1 MAELPK
7 ELLEFFTD
15 WNKSTKEQKAAID
28 ETTNVSIYLSRALK
42 NLQEQAKKT
51 DDALKNVNRTQKT
64 EKDAQTE
71 LNQATRKFV
80 NTYLEENKRI
90 RQQKKEGEYTA
101 AESKRLLA
109 ENESAFQNQMAMLG
123 KSHRGYYEA
132 VVPLTIGLQRMNN
145 LLNNEVTRSLSGFVK
160 NIFTTGVQSSTG
172 LETRINLASSFF
184 DTAFK
189 IASSAAGAIP
199 IIGNSAKEL
208 LNTIGET
215 GKSVLDFFGKE
226 AVKLASALKQTSSA
240 GFVFADGLT
249 GLRTAATNAGLT
261 ADVFSKALL
270 ENREAV
276 MQFGGSMTE
285 GARRVGR
292 VVKEIDVDRLQQ
304 LGYGLDEIPG
314 LIAEVGARMR
324 RSGSVTDAEVAK
336 QTLAY
341 AQNLKL
347 IAELTGQDAK
357 TLQAKRDANERDLA
371 FQQFLAA
378 KSPEEAEEIR
388 RQLELLPAASQ
399 DLFKEMAQT
408 GGQIFSESGNILAQQ
423 APAIAEMARRLFSAA
438 ETGGVT
444 KDTSIEILKDIGTT
458 AKEEI
463 KNLQSFARA
472 AAVLPE
478 YQEVG
483 QKLAESFKTL
493 NAIDYSKIEEVR
505 KQLEQAGRDDPSS
518 KLLREEERKGM
529 QQQIDI
535 QNLVNDQMR
544 EYLRI
549 VSALNTPVELLTE
562 GMRNLNRF
570 IRQHFGGPE
579 AEAANAAYLR
589 NNIGTQEQQSE
600 IARMRN
606 RLPGVQAARSLPGSQ
621 QNRDTQ
627 GFQNLQS
634 AGQVLFAQGQIED
647 VTVQTVAKYLREHPE
662 NPVTAK
668 FIRDNPE
675 FNLNQFAL
683 GGIASGPI
691 SGYLAKLHGTE
702 AVLPENLTDM
712 LMDAAKSAQ
721 TVKEQLPAAIN
732 ARSAS
737 EDLLSDISAKFDN
750 MIELLSSIS
759 GHTEMTAARVA

>member
-1 MAELPK
+1 MADSEELKRLQEVLVRSIREQEDVYLSLGKTSLKLQNSFDELVKAEKENTDILNKNSEAAKK
-7 ELLEFFTD
+7 EL
-15 WNKSTKEQKAAID
+15 AARTQFDQALRRNARQYIED
-28 ETTNVSIYLSRALK
+28 ERRIR
-42 NLQEQAKKT
+42 QAKKNQEIT
-51 DDALKNVNRTQKT
+51 GEEAQRLLNENTKNYADSLEGVNR
-64 EKDAQTE
+64 DSVSYLNAQVFFAR
-71 LNQATRKFV
+71 N
-80 NTYLEENKRI
+80 
-90 RQQKKEGEYTA
+90 
-101 AESKRLLA
+101 
-109 ENESAFQNQMAMLG
+109 LG
-123 KSHRGYYEA
+123 K
-132 VVPLTIGLQRMNN
+132 VNDF
-145 LLNNEVTRSLSGFVK
+145 LNNEFTRTLNGFVK
-160 NIFTTGVQSSTG
+160 GIFTAGVQSASG
-172 LETRINLASSFF
+172 LETRIQIASTTFE
-184 DTAFK
+184 TAFK
-189 IASSAAGAIP
+189 LAASAAGAIP
-199 IIGNSAKEL
+199 IIGDSAKEL
-208 LNTIGET
+208 VTKIGEG
-215 GKSVLDFFGKE
+215 GKALLDFFGKE
-226 AVKLASALKQTSSA
+226 AVKLAGALKQTSSA

-261 ADVFSKALL
+261 ADIFSKALL

-304 LGYGLDEIPG
+304 LGVGLDEIPG

-324 RSGSVTDAEVAK
+324 RSGSVTDVEVAR
-336 QTLAY
+336 QTEKY
-341 AQNLKL
+341 AQNLRL

-378 KSPEEAEEIR
+378 KSPAEAEEIR

-493 NAIDYSKIEEVR
+493 NAIDFNKIDEVR

-529 QQQIDI
+529 QQQVDL
-535 QNLVNDQMR
+535 QNLVNGQMK

-562 GMRNLNRF
+562 GMRTLSRF
-570 IRQHFGGPE
+570 IREHFGGPE

-589 NNIGTQEQQSE
+589 NNISQQEQNTEISRLRGRMTVQQQSPILSSE
-600 IARMRN
+600 NID
-606 RLPGVQAARSLPGSQ
+606 VQELGRSLGVGTSPP
-621 QNRDTQ
+621 
-627 GFQNLQS
+627 
-634 AGQVLFAQGQIED
+634 D
-647 VTVQTVAKYLREHPE
+647 VVDYIRE
-662 NPVTAK
+662 NPSDQRVIDFLTSHPGIHLER
-668 FIRDNPE
+668 FGSG
-675 FNLNQFAL
+675 QAL
-683 GGIASGPI
+683 GGILSGPTT
-691 SGYLAKLHGTE
+691 GYLAKLHGTE

-732 ARSAS
+732 ARNAS

-750 MIELLSSIS
+750 MIEILNSIS